1 MSPAPEQ
8 VVGLKPW
15 LPWPLSRWRWLN
27 EPVRAERLAALR
39 IGVAVLTILD
49 VLLTFLPI
57 SADIAGPDSIMSPR
71 LLAERLDNSP
81 RWSLLADGRDPAEV
95 RLILWVWVGSAFFLA
110 VGLFSR
116 VSAAA
121 TWV

>member
-15 LPWPLSRWRWLN
+15 FPWPLSRWRWLN

-39 IGVAVLTILD
+39 IGVAVLTVLD

-57 SADIAGPDSIMSPR
+57 SDDIAGRDSIMTPD
-71 LLAERLDNSP
+71 LLAQHFNRTQ
-81 RWSLLADGRDPAEV
+81 RWSLLAQVSEPAEV
-95 RLILWVWVGSAFFLA
+95 RLVLWVWAGIALLLA

-116 VSAAA
+116 VSALA
-121 TWV
+121 

>member
-15 LPWPLSRWRWLN
+15 FPWPLSRWRWLN

-57 SADIAGPDSIMSPR
+57 SADIAGSDSVMSP
-71 LLAERLDNSP
+71 RLDNSP
-81 RWSLLADGRDPAEV
+81 RWRLLANVRDPAEV
-95 RLILWVWVGSAFFLA
+95 RLILWMWGGAAFFLA
-110 VGLFSR
+110 VG
-116 VSAAA
+116 
-121 TWV
+121 